1 MIFERELQRIT
12 LFIVYNLQEIASGT
26 PMVNNF
32 EMGAVGKPITRC
44 FCVAN
49 SIAKKKQSSIIS
61 IPIVKHPYTE
71 QLPKCVYGTKDF
83 EKNIQYDEKDSQ

>member
-32 EMGAVGKPITRC
+32 EMGAIGKSVVTPTPGASVLPI
-44 FCVAN
+44 A
-49 SIAKKKQSSIIS
+49 
-61 IPIVKHPYTE
+61 
-71 QLPKCVYGTKDF
+71 LPRKSRAPLF
-83 EKNIQYDEKDSQ
+83 LFI